1 MNAGVAIPPGLASTR
16 QGVSPW
22 LGWRRVLRWAT
33 GLVVVAAGAL
43 LSGCAATHVVSQVSA
58 YGPWPEARK
67 PGAYAFERLPSQA
80 VQAADQARL
89 EAAAEPALL
98 LRGFHRVEAPEQA
111 DYSVQIDA
119 NVRTEPRVRY
129 DPLLTPYGV
138 HPGYLGPAHP
148 HFWRPGVGGWW
159 GTGGSGLSLS
169 LALEPPWVTL
179 EIRLLIRDR
188 RDGRVLYETQAAH
201 DRVGAVDESVLPFVF
216 EAALDGFPQPPRG
229 RRVVTVPLPEPRR

>member
-1 MNAGVAIPPGLASTR
+1 MPVGRSPQPGALA
-16 QGVSPW
+16 W
-22 LGWRRVLRWAT
+22 LRRLG
-33 GLVVVAAGAL
+33 GLTLVVAALAL
-43 LSGCAATHVVSQVSA
+43 TGCAATNVVSQVSS
-58 YGPWPEARK
+58 YGPWPEASK

-89 EAAAEPALL
+89 ESAAEPALL
-98 LRGFHRVEAPEQA
+98 QRGFHRVEQVDRAA
-111 DYSVQIDA
+111 YTVQIDA
-119 NVRTEPRVRY
+119 SVRTEPRVRY
-129 DPLLTPYGV
+129 DPLLTPYGM
-138 HPGYLGPAHP
+138 HPGYIGPWYP

-179 EIRLLIRDR
+179 EVRLLIRDR

-201 DRVGAVDESVLPFVF
+201 DRVGAVDEAVLPFVF

-229 RRVVTVPLPEPRR
+229 RRVVTVPLPESGR